1 MRMHALYF
9 WFDTFPF
16 IFFGKQL
23 IMGMQAL
30 WNLDLRFLFLLKKV
44 SRFYPDFPLK
54 VWTDHVA
61 QLKKRN
67 VTEQSNV
74 QLHQRKIF
82 LVEKNICPPTEY
94 NTHSSAYFILY
105 CCTMQSYIKCV
116 TRVPCIKL
124 YKMYVCAPGM
134 QVCARLHRSHNNQM
148 WFRDPHVQIT
158 ILQGTTMQSCTGCNT
173 KERHQRRLLLRG
185 EVLLAPL

>member
-1 MRMHALYF
+1 MN
-9 WFDTFPF
+9 WSCCT
-16 IFFGKQL
+16 IEKEEC
-23 IMGMQAL
+23 
-30 WNLDLRFLFLLKKV
+30 N
-44 SRFYPDFPLK
+44 
-54 VWTDHVA
+54 WTEWCA
-61 QLKKRN
+61 ITSEKN
-67 VTEQSNV
+67 ISCW
-74 QLHQRKIF
+74 
-82 LVEKNICPPTEY
+82 KNICPPTEY

-185 EVLLAPL
+185 EAFLATL